1 MFSSYQKGKK
11 NPKNEVEDKAENML
25 CKNTSM
31 CFFSS
36 GPSNSDRLVSEVV
49 KFDGKNMVRYVR
61 DTE

>member
-1 MFSSYQKGKK
+1 MKWKTKQKT
-11 NPKNEVEDKAENML
+11 
-25 CKNTSM
+25 CKNISM